1 MNSREEKR
9 IEWIEEF
16 EYAYQDHLSE
26 LDKDFCV
33 NTQTLEELKE
43 KAEELVAF
51 LENSKNEYAK
61 VTMTKEDYMCIKG
74 AIQ

>member
-1 MNSREEKR
+1 MNSREERR

-16 EYAYQDHLSE
+16 EYAYQDHLAE

-33 NTQTLEELKE
+33 NVQTLEELKE

-51 LENSKNEYAK
+51 LENAQNEYAK